1 MGNCASVKLYIIV
14 NDYQKNI
21 KIIVQYY
28 GKEM

>member
-1 MGNCASVKLYIIV
+1 MGNCASIKLHIIV